1 MENNFADDNEFSLIE
16 NTDTSTII
24 HAIQDEDEQSLAIFF
39 LSVPPEHA
47 ARILSKLPSD
57 KRRSIA
63 KTIAQTET
71 VAAEEVDEIKE
82 RFLEKIEQAASK
94 TRTFGDGA
102 SNLAKL
108 LTQMDA
114 ESREDILDGLEE
126 DDADMVA
133 RVEELM
139 FDFDNIANVSDQLMQ
154 TVISMVERNILVLA
168 LMKASDEVKQ
178 KFFSNMPQLDA
189 VQLEQQLNMEQTVPV
204 GVVKQAQQLIL
215 STIRR
220 FEESLGTIAPR
231 G

>member
-1 MENNFADDNEFSLIE
+1 MENNFADDEFSIIE
-16 NTDTSTII
+16 NTDTSTIL

-39 LSVPPEHA
+39 LSIPPEHA
-47 ARILSKLPSD
+47 ARILSKLRSD
-57 KRRSIA
+57 ERRSIA
-63 KTIAQTET
+63 KIIARTET
-71 VAAEEVDEIKE
+71 VDAEEVNEIKE

-94 TRTFGDGA
+94 TKTFGDGI

-114 ESREDILDGLEE
+114 ESREDILNGLEE
-126 DDADMVA
+126 EDDDIAA

-139 FDFDNIANVSDQLMQ
+139 FDFDNIANVSDQLVQ
-154 TVISMVERNILVLA
+154 TVASMMERNILVLA
-168 LMKASDEVKQ
+168 LTNASDEVKQ

-189 VQLEQQLNMEQTVPV
+189 VQLEQELSMEQTVPV

-215 STIRR
+215 STVRR
-220 FEESLGTIAPR
+220 FEESIGTVAAR